1 MLEIITLLIVGLAC
15 VFLIAI
21 CIAIDKAG
29 DMQDDEKH

>member
-1 MLEIITLLIVGLAC
+1 MLEIITLLFIGLLS

-21 CIAIDKAG
+21 CVAIDKAG